1 MNFWDVFGQMLVIL
15 TAIAAGF
22 LASHLGFLN
31 AEADQRLSRT
41 VLNITNP
48 CMIVGAVATGSALPE
63 TSVILRILLVA
74 LVFYVVE
81 FAAVLAL
88 PHLVGG
94 TPAQKGVWRF
104 VLAFPNVGFIGY
116 PVAVALFGEEALF
129 YAVVLTIP
137 FNLLSFTLGP
147 LMLGGEL
154 RFSWKQFL
162 TPCIVASVISLAVAL
177 THTQIPAQIG
187 EMLDMVGDV
196 TVPLALMLVGSELAK
211 LPLRQ
216 MLGGPRVWAVVII
229 RLLALPVLFS
239 GVLLL
244 LMDLPEMLY
253 GVAVSQMAMPV
264 AVTGTLMC
272 ATYGGDQR
280 SMAQVTFL
288 TTVMSIVTI
297 PILAVT
303 LM

>member
-31 AEADQRLSRT
+31 AEADQRLSKT

-48 CMIVGAVATGSALPE
+48 CMILGAVATGSALPE

-74 LVFYVVE
+74 LVFYAVE

-116 PVAVALFGEEALF
+116 PVAVAVFGEEALF

-137 FNLLSFTLGP
+137 FNLLNFTLGP
-147 LMLGGEL
+147 LMLGGG
-154 RFSWKQFL
+154 R
-162 TPCIVASVISLAVAL
+162 VA
-177 THTQIPAQIG
+177 G
-187 EMLDMVGDV
+187 
-196 TVPLALMLVGSELAK
+196 
-211 LPLRQ
+211 
-216 MLGGPRVWAVVII
+216 WAVTEPE
-229 RLLALPVLFS
+229 ALEAL
-239 GVLLL
+239 
-244 LMDLPEMLY
+244 EK
-253 GVAVSQMAMPV
+253 AA
-264 AVTGTLMC
+264 AI
-272 ATYGGDQR
+272 ATKPTSRDYSVKELKGAKNIKDFFGDK
-280 SMAQVTFL
+280 L
-288 TTVMSIVTI
+288 
-297 PILAVT
+297 
-303 LM
+303 

>member
-22 LASHLGFLN
+22 IASHLGFLS
-31 AEADQRLSRT
+31 EDTDQRLSKT

-48 CMIVGAVATGSALPE
+48 CMILGAVATGSALPE

-74 LVFYVVE
+74 LVFYAVE

-116 PVAVALFGEEALF
+116 PVAVALFGQDALF

-147 LMLGGEL
+147 LMLGGGL

-162 TPCIVASVISLAVAL
+162 TPCIVASVLSLIVAL
-177 THTQIPAQIG
+177 THTQIPGQIG
-187 EMLDMVGDV
+187 EMLNMVGDV

-211 LPLRQ
+211 LPLRE
-216 MLGGPRVWAVVII
+216 MLGGPRVWAIVII
-229 RLLALPVLFS
+229 RLLALFS

-288 TTVMSIVTI
+288 TTVMSIITI
-297 PILAVT
+297 PILAVM
-303 LM
+303 LL

>member
-31 AEADQRLSRT
+31 AEADQRLSKT

-81 FAAVLAL
+81 FAAVLSL

-116 PVAVALFGEEALF
+116 PVAVALFGEDALF

-239 GVLLL
+239 GALL

-272 ATYGGDQR
+272 ATYGGDPR